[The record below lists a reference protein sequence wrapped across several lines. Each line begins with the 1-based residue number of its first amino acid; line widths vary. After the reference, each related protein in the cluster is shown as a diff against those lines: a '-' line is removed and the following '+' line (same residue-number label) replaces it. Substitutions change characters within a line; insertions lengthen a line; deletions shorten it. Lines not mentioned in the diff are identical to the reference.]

1 MRHDDLDSHRVW
13 MMRIAGIDVRQ
24 RSRERLLSGNV
35 VRHRRERWAKTG
47 LARNSHWSAF
57 RCRTDHNR
65 PGAFRP
71 HRLRYAADLK
81 VPAEEHRVQHS
92 IVDAAEGRRFTQSIK
107 RAVATL
113 KQAKRI

>member
-1 MRHDDLDSHRVW
+1 MA
-13 MMRIAGIDVRQ
+13 RIASFRCLYLVGIDVRQ
-24 RSRERLLSGNV
+24 RGGERLLSGNV
-35 VRHRRERWAKTG
+35 VRHRSERWAKTG

-57 RCRTDHNR
+57 RCRTDQNR